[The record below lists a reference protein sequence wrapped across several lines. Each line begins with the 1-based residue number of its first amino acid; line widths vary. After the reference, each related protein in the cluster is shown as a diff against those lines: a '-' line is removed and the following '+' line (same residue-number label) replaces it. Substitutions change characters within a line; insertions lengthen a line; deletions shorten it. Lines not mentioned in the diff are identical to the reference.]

1 MFVNGLKPLRWCS
14 AIYEKMINCRELW
27 LNDILD
33 TTTIAQKVQ
42 MPCKQFS
49 LIHNIIFVR
58 IHHSKLKII
67 SNYKKLHEGIE
78 TNKYYVLLLEFLFK
92 SNDTFIQEMI
102 SSYAF
107 RDNHVTIIKRFFA

>member
-42 MPCKQFS
+42 MPCKQLS
-49 LIHNIIFVR
+49 HIHNIIFVR

-67 SNYKKLHEGIE
+67 SNYKQL
-78 TNKYYVLLLEFLFK
+78 YVLLLEFLFK
-92 SNDTFIQEMI
+92 SNATFIQEMI

-107 RDNHVTIIKRFFA
+107 RDNHVAIIKRFFA

>member
-42 MPCKQFS
+42 MPCKQLS
-49 LIHNIIFVR
+49 HIHNIIFVR

-67 SNYKKLHEGIE
+67 SKYKLRSI
-78 TNKYYVLLLEFLFK
+78 LEFLFK